1 MSLTDIEDKTRFDLS
16 SQLSFQKGLDVIN
29 GSVNDENTCV
39 AMDVDGFF
47 QLFVLW
53 VCWFDDLPDSD
64 RFAVD
69 LDAWVLASL
78 VPC

>member
-1 MSLTDIEDKTRFDLS
+1 MRLTDIEDKTSLDLS
-16 SQLSFQKGLDVIN
+16 SQLSFQEGFDIIN

-39 AMDVDGFF
+39 TVDVDGFF
-47 QLFVLW
+47 QLFVLG

-69 LDAWVLASL
+69 LNTWILASL
-78 VPC
+78 VSC